1 MIKNIFAV
9 LNYQNQPEEELESM
23 HGLTFPIK
31 PSTPMRSSIVSH
43 NRSVGIIGKVLN
55 STMLV

>member
-1 MIKNIFAV
+1 MIKNIFV
-9 LNYQNQPEEELESM
+9 VSNYRNQLEEELESM

-31 PSTPMRSSIVSH
+31 PSMPTRSRIISH
-43 NRSVGIIGKVLN
+43 KGFVGIIGEILN